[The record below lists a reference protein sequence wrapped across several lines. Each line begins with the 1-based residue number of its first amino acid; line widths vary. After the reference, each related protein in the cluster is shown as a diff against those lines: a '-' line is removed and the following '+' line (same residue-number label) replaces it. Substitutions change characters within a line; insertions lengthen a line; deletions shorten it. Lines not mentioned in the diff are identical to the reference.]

1 MYEQKKRNVRSEGFT
16 RIRIRRSLFIIGML
30 SIAVINFL
38 VFWLYVN
45 FNSILM
51 AFQMQTSKGLIWT
64 MDNFERF
71 FREVKI
77 EDFQLGLAIKNS
89 MLLYVTSTFIS
100 LPLSLLFA
108 YYLFKKVPMATGFR
122 IVFFLPSIISAAV
135 LVTLFKYIV
144 APSGPLNEIIS
155 FIIGKEFY
163 VEWVTDELYSMKTIL
178 FYVLWTGFGGN
189 IVLLSGAIYRIPED
203 VLEYAQIDGVGMT
216 RELFNII
223 IPMAWPTFSTLVVCA
238 TAGLFSNMGP
248 VLLFTEGKFKTMTLG
263 YFIFDKVS
271 VGQYNYPS
279 AIGLIFTVIGVPIV
293 LFVKW
298 VMDKTFESV
307 EY

>member
-1 MYEQKKRNVRSEGFT
+1 MEKDYVKQKKLIKFRRN
-16 RIRIRRSLFIIGML
+16 LFILGML
-30 SIAVINFL
+30 SIALINFL
-38 VFWLYVN
+38 VFWVYVN
-45 FNSILM
+45 IDSILM
-51 AFQMQTSKGLIWT
+51 AFQINTRHGVEWT
-64 MDNFERF
+64 LENFTRF
-71 FREVKI
+71 FKEVKMP
-77 EDFQLGLAIKNS
+77 EYELGLAIKNTL
-89 MLLYVTSTFIS
+89 LLYLVGTLIG
-100 LPLSLLFA
+100 LPLSFLFA

-298 VMDKTFESV
+298 LMDKTFESV